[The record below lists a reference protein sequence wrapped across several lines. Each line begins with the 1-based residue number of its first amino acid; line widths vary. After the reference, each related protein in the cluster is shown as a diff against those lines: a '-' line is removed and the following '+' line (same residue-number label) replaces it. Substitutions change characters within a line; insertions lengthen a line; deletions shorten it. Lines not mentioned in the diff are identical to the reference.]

1 MACNLHANYL
11 VRILFL
17 LRKIARKIYNLNFL
31 SYNYKHDGGGFIV
44 KPPS

>member
-11 VRILFL
+11 VSILFL

-31 SYNYKHDGGGFIV
+31 SYNSKDGGGFV
-44 KPPS
+44 KPPP

>member
-11 VRILFL
+11 VSILFL
-17 LRKIARKIYNLNFL
+17 LRKIARKYINFL
-31 SYNYKHDGGGFIV
+31 SYNSKDGGGFTV